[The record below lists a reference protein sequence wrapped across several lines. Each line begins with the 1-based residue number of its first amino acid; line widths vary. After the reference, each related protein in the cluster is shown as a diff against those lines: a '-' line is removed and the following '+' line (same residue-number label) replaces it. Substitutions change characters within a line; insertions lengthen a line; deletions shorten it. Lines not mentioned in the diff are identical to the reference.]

1 MRISDWSS
9 DVCSSDLDAWAM
21 LALASPQPGVEI
33 DTGRISGYKDEDAS
47 ANFVKTRMLVAGLA
61 GLGRLSDADVER
73 LAPDIGYRPGYTS
86 RWTKAIDQAAQ
97 RGEAGTVVLLAA
109 VGLQGQAWRQLPP
122 EHLLHILSA
131 LRQVGLEPEARLMAA
146 EAIARL

>member
-1 MRISDWSS
+1 MIQRPPRSTRTDTLFPYTTLFRSQSS
-9 DVCSSDLDAWAM
+9 GSAGQDAWAM

-86 RWTKAIDQAAQ
+86 RWTQAIDQD
-97 RGEAGTVVLLAA
+97 RKST
-109 VGLQGQAWRQLPP
+109 
-122 EHLLHILSA
+122 
-131 LRQVGLEPEARLMAA
+131 RLNSSH
-146 EAIARL
+146 

>member
-1 MRISDWSS
+1 M
-9 DVCSSDLDAWAM
+9 LEQAWT
-21 LALASPQPGVEI
+21 QHGGGI

-73 LAPDIGYRPGYTS
+73 LPPDIGYRPGYTS

-97 RGEAGTVVLLAA
+97 PEEAGTVLLLPA
-109 VGLQGQAWRQLPP
+109 VGMQGPEWLQLPHA
-122 EHLLHILSA
+122 HLLHLVSEIGRPLCRETVD
-131 LRQVGLEPEARLMAA
+131 LHV
-146 EAIARL
+146 

>member
-9 DVCSSDLDAWAM
+9 DVCSSDL
-21 LALASPQPGVEI
+21 
-33 DTGRISGYKDEDAS
+33 
-47 ANFVKTRMLVAGLA
+47 
-61 GLGRLSDADVER
+61 R

-109 VGLQGQAWRQLPP
+109 VGTQGQDWRQRPP
-122 EHLLHILSA
+122 EHLLHIVSA
-131 LRQVGLEPEARLMAA
+131 LRQVGLELEADRKRVR
-146 EAIARL
+146 EGKRVSVRVDVGGRRDIHKK

>member
-1 MRISDWSS
+1 
-9 DVCSSDLDAWAM
+9 
-21 LALASPQPGVEI
+21 
-33 DTGRISGYKDEDAS
+33 
-47 ANFVKTRMLVAGLA
+47 MLVAGLA

-109 VGLQGQAWRQLPP
+109 VGMQGQDWRQLPP
-122 EHLLHILSA
+122 EHLLHIVRSEE
-131 LRQVGLEPEARLMAA
+131 RRVGKEWFSTCRSRWSPSY
-146 EAIARL
+146 

>member
-9 DVCSSDLDAWAM
+9 DVCSSDL
-21 LALASPQPGVEI
+21 
-33 DTGRISGYKDEDAS
+33 

-109 VGLQGQAWRQLPP
+109 VGMQGQDWRQLDRK
-122 EHLLHILSA
+122 ST
-131 LRQVGLEPEARLMAA
+131 RLNSSH
-146 EAIARL
+146 